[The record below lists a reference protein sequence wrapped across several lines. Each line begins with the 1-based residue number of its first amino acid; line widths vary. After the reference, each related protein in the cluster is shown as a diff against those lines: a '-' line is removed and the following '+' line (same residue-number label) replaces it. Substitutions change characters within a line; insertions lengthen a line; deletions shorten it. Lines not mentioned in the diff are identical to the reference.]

1 MRDARLQAP
10 VKLKGREPMPAE
22 AMVPVFDGH
31 NDILFRLN
39 KKATKTPERDFID
52 GDGEGHLDLP
62 RMLHGGFA
70 GGLFA
75 VYVPPKESPDDLD
88 DLMTGER
95 YDVPLAP
102 LLEAHDALPTALAMV
117 ATLVRM
123 ERASHGKFKICRT
136 AAEIRACLAKG
147 TIAAV
152 LHMEGAEA
160 IDRDLHSLDV
170 FYQAGLRSLGPVW
183 SRPTIFGH
191 GVPFRFPSTGD
202 TGPGLTDVGKEL
214 IKACNHMGVAIDLSH
229 MTEKGFWDVAKL
241 SSKPL
246 IASHSNA
253 NAICPHS
260 RNLSDKQLAAIKES
274 GGLVGL
280 NFATCFLR
288 PDGQKGENTPIEPM
302 VRHLDHLIA
311 KLGVEHVGF
320 GSDFDGA
327 QVPEAIGDVAGL
339 PVLVAALRQH
349 GFDEATLNQLCHTNW
364 IDVLER
370 SWRAVP
376 EADST

>member
-1 MRDARLQAP
+1 MSAKA
-10 VKLKGREPMPAE
+10 K
-22 AMVPVFDGH
+22 VPVFDGH

-39 KKATKTPERDFID
+39 KKATKTPERDFVD

-62 RMLHGGFA
+62 RMLTGGFA

-75 VYVPPKESPDDLD
+75 VYVPPKESLEALD
-88 DLMTGER
+88 DLMKGER
-95 YDVPLAP
+95 YDVRLSPLI
-102 LLEAHDALPTALAMV
+102 EAGDAMPTAMAMV
-117 ATLVRM
+117 AMLHRM
-123 ERASHGKFKICRT
+123 ERASTGRFKICRT
-136 AAEIRACLAKG
+136 AAEIRACLANG

-160 IDRDLHSLDV
+160 IDRDLHGLEV

-191 GVPFRFPSTGD
+191 GVPFRYPSTGD
-202 TGPGLTDVGKEL
+202 TGPGLTDAGKAL
-214 IKACNHMGVAIDLSH
+214 IKACNQLGIAIDLSH

-241 SSKPL
+241 SNRPL

-253 NAICPHS
+253 YAICPHA
-260 RNLSDKQLAAIKES
+260 RNLTDKQLGAIKES

-288 PDGQKGENTPIEPM
+288 PDGQSGEKTPVELM
-302 VRHLDHLIA
+302 LRHLDHLIA

-327 QVPEAIGDVAGL
+327 KVPEEVADVTGL
-339 PVLVAALRQH
+339 PVLVAAMREH
-349 GFDEATLNQLCHTNW
+349 GYDEPTMNQLCYANW
-364 IDVLER
+364 IKVLER
-370 SWRAVP
+370 SWGA
-376 EADST
+376 

>member
-1 MRDARLQAP
+1 
-10 VKLKGREPMPAE
+10 MPARTR
-22 AMVPVFDGH
+22 MPVFDGH

-39 KKATKTPERDFID
+39 KKASKSPERDFVD

-62 RMLHGGFA
+62 RMLTGGFA

-75 VYVPPKESPDDLD
+75 VYVPPKESLYGLD

-95 YDVPLAP
+95 YDVPLSP
-102 LLEAHDALPTALAMV
+102 LMEAAEAMPTAMAMV
-117 ATLVRM
+117 AILIRM
-123 ERASHGKFKICRT
+123 ERASAGKFKICRT
-136 AAEIRACLAKG
+136 AADIRTCLANG
-147 TIAAV
+147 TVAAV

-160 IDRDLHSLDV
+160 IDRDLHALEV
-170 FYQAGLRSLGPVW
+170 FHQAGLRSIGPVW

-191 GVPFRFPSTGD
+191 GVPFRYPSTGD
-202 TGPGLTDVGKEL
+202 TGPGLTEAGKAL
-214 IKACNHMGVAIDLSH
+214 IKACNQLGIAIDLSH

-241 SSKPL
+241 NRKPL

-253 NAICPHS
+253 HAICPHA
-260 RNLSDKQLAAIKES
+260 RNLTDKQLVAIKES

-288 PDGQKGENTPIEPM
+288 PDGQIGDSTPIELM
-302 VRHLDHLIA
+302 LRHLDHLIA
-311 KLGVEHVGF
+311 KLGVEHVGL

-327 QVPEAIGDVAGL
+327 KVPEAIGDVAGL
-339 PVLVAALRQH
+339 PVLVAAMQVH
-349 GFDEATLNQLCHTNW
+349 GYDEPTIKRLCHANW

-370 SWRAVP
+370 TWSG
-376 EADST
+376 